1 MNRLSRRDGLL
12 ILIGASCL
20 YTFSAIVDYAVP
32 RSFPAVHL
40 GDPPLHPVGTT
51 PHVLDLGLQRY
62 PPETSL
68 IAHAPGW
75 TLFRH
80 LYMSN
85 GTFFILSSDSQSFPE
100 IRMMISTSLPA
111 ENTPENIAQREPTS
125 QEMQFITQDEAQRR
139 WGGNITHGER
149 NRILT
154 VQGNTV
160 RDFITLSFKFDSK
173 HLVSCQRAEA
183 ISRSLLPLCC

>member
-1 MNRLSRRDGLL
+1 MNGLSRRDGLL

-20 YTFSAIVDYAVP
+20 YTFSAVVDYAIP
-32 RSFPAVHL
+32 RSFPAVH
-40 GDPPLHPVGTT
+40 PPLHPVGTT
-51 PHVLDLGLQRY
+51 PNVVDFGLHQF

-85 GTFFILSSDSQSFPE
+85 GTFFILSSDPQSSFPE
-100 IRMMISTSLPA
+100 IRMMISTGLPA
-111 ENTPENIAQREPTS
+111 ENSPENIAQREPTS
-125 QEMQFITQDEAQRR
+125 QEMQFITPDEAQRR

-154 VQGNTV
+154 VEGNTV
-160 RDFITLSFKFDSK
+160 RYFIILFIQNFDSK

>member
-20 YTFSAIVDYAVP
+20 YTFSTILDYAVP
-32 RSFPAVHL
+32 RSFSAVHV
-40 GDPPLHPVGTT
+40 DTT
-51 PHVLDLGLQRY
+51 PHVVDLGLHQY

-75 TLFRH
+75 TLFHH

-85 GTFFILSSDSQSFPE
+85 GTFFILSSEPQSSFPE
-100 IRMMISTSLPA
+100 IRMMISTGLPA

-125 QEMQFITQDEAQRR
+125 QDMQFITPDEAQRR

-154 VQGNTV
+154 VEGNTV
-160 RDFITLSFKFDSK
+160 RYFIT
-173 HLVSCQRAEA
+173 
-183 ISRSLLPLCC
+183 ISYKILTRYT

>member
-20 YTFSAIVDYAVP
+20 YTFSAIIDYAVP
-32 RSFPAVHL
+32 RSFPAVPL
-40 GDPPLHPVGTT
+40 ADPLLHPT
-51 PHVLDLGLQRY
+51 PHGLDLGLHQY

-85 GTFFILSSDSQSFPE
+85 GTFFILSSDPDPQFSFPE
-100 IRMMISTSLPA
+100 IRMMISTGLPA

-125 QEMQFITQDEAQRR
+125 QEMQFITPDEAQRR

-154 VQGNTV
+154 VEGNTV
-160 RDFITLSFKFDSK
+160 RHFITL
-173 HLVSCQRAEA
+173 
-183 ISRSLLPLCC
+183 